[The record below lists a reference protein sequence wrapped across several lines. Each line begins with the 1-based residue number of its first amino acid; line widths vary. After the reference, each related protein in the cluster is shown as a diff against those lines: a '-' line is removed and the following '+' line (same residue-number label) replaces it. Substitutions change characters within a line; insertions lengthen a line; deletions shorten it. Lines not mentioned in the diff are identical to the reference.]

1 MMERKMRV
9 AMYYNNQNIKLEEI
23 PVPVIH
29 DGEILMKVHASGI
42 CGSDV
47 LEWYRIKK
55 APLVLGHEIAGE
67 VAEIG
72 RGVGKFKIG
81 DRIVAAHHVPCNT
94 CYYCMTGH
102 HTACD
107 TLRKT
112 NFDPGGFAEY
122 VRLPEIN
129 VDRGTHLIPDELD
142 YSKATFHEPL
152 GCILRAQRIARLQP
166 GQCVMVMGSGMAGL
180 LHIHMARASG
190 AGKILAV
197 DISQPRLE
205 AAIRFGAD
213 EAVFPSEKI
222 NKQLRSINR
231 GRLADLVIECSGK
244 KEAISRSLHS
254 IERGGTIMLF
264 APTGPEVTIPISIN
278 DLFFRNDITVTT
290 SYGAAPYDS
299 WLALEVLRS
308 GSLEVEKMITHK
320 LPLEKTQYG
329 FELVTS
335 AGDSL
340 KVIIQPQKDQI
351 KEN

>member
-1 MMERKMRV
+1 MDKKMHV
-9 AMYYNNQNIKLEEI
+9 AMYYNNHDIRLEEI
-23 PVPVIH
+23 PVPAIH
-29 DGEILMKVHASGI
+29 KGEIFMKIHASGI

-47 LEWYRIKK
+47 MEWYRIKK

-67 VAEIG
+67 VMEIG
-72 RGVGKFKIG
+72 QGVEKFKIG

-129 VDRGTHLIPDELD
+129 VDRGTHLIPEELD
-142 YSKATFHEPL
+142 YSMATFHEPL

-166 GQCVMVMGSGMAGL
+166 GQCVLVIGSGMAGL
-180 LHIHMARASG
+180 IHIHMARVSG

-197 DISQPRLE
+197 DISPPRLV
-205 AAIRFGAD
+205 AATQFGAD
-213 EAVFPSEKI
+213 EAVPPSENI
-222 NKQLRSINR
+222 TERLRSMNR

-244 KEAISRSLHS
+244 EES
-254 IERGGTIMLF
+254 IIKALNSVERGGTVMLF
-264 APTGPEVTIPISIN
+264 APTGPDVSVPISIN

-290 SYGAAPYDS
+290 SYGSAPFDS
-299 WLALEVLRS
+299 WQALEILRS
-308 GSLEVEKMITHK
+308 GTLELEKMITHR

-329 FELVTS
+329 FELVTK
-335 AGDSL
+335 ARDSL
-340 KVIIQPQKDQI
+340 KVIIQPHKY
-351 KEN
+351 